1 VGLTAVD
8 ARNVRFSGSDYAY
21 DGKEVEDFRRRVVE
35 ALEASE
41 HKASEAVDRIARL
54 EAKLDDRASPGGGAE
69 LAAAKRAREQ
79 AVQLT
84 SRMMA
89 EMLGNKTPSVR
100 EAMAIWKEA
109 IALRSEAEE
118 EMLSAREEARRLRA
132 TVQEEAAELR
142 AATRVA
148 LDKEIRSM
156 LENSARRSMT
166 MTEGAEK
173 EVHRLDR
180 RLTQLRTALRDAEA
194 RIRGLTSDA
203 LTELRMLGDLLELE
217 TSALDEIESLNL
229 PDETVAVPNET
240 VAVPNETV
248 VVPDEAV
255 IVLKEPETPA
265 AAAAAFV
272 RRVRSAADKDE
283 SVGRGFYERRLAG
296 LRERIERNN
305 PQHFTED

>member
-69 LAAAKRAREQ
+69 LDAAKRAREQ

-142 AATRVA
+142 AATKVA

-229 PDETVAVPNET
+229 PDEAVAVPNET
-240 VAVPNETV
+240 VI
-248 VVPDEAV
+248 VPDEAV

-305 PQHFTED
+305 PQHFPED